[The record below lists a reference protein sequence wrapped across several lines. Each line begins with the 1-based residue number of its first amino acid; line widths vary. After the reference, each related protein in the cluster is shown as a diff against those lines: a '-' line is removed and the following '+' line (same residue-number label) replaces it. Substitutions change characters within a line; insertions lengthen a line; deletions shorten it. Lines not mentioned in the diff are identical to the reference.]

1 VDHDDVKP
9 DLVVLGKALS
19 GGTFPVSCVLGT
31 HEVIL
36 CGWVWVGVGVG
47 GVGVYSERERER
59 ERERVHTQSR
69 SHSQV
74 ILGIKPGEHGSTFG
88 GNPLACKIAMAS
100 LDVIKEENLCEN
112 AEKMGQLTRKNLLS
126 MKSPLGTHTHTHTFL
141 KVNILV
147 HLCWAVTR
155 Y

>member
-1 VDHDDVKP
+1 M
-9 DLVVLGKALS
+9 
-19 GGTFPVSCVLGT
+19 
-31 HEVIL
+31 
-36 CGWVWVGVGVG
+36 WVGVGGCGCGWCGCVQR
-47 GVGVYSERERER
+47 ERERER
-59 ERERVHTQSR
+59 ERESTHT
-69 SHSQV
+69 
-74 ILGIKPGEHGSTFG
+74 ITLTLTGDPEHQARRARLDLG